1 MKVLSKAFLDQSHM
15 CARLFM
21 KALNDL
27 SVGKLLLSRRGK

>member
-1 MKVLSKAFLDQSHM
+1 MKVLSKAFLDQSRIH
-15 CARLFM
+15 ARLFM